1 MAGVMA
7 KHYIVTNTLF
17 LKIYAWF
24 GMIKDGKLCSKPDI
38 SIVQL
43 NIPQVM
49 LSGKHAQ
56 ESCLVQMEG
65 RLPVKN
71 LNMLQSSLL
80 FCKRLLLRL

>member
-7 KHYIVTNTLF
+7 KPYIVTNTLF

-24 GMIKDGKLCSKPDI
+24 GMIKDEKLCSKPDI

-65 RLPVKN
+65 R
-71 LNMLQSSLL
+71 Q
-80 FCKRLLLRL
+80 